1 MNCTVG
7 RYSYV
12 AGNAQVRDCEMG
24 AFCSLGPE
32 ILIGLGIHPLQYVST
47 YPGFYAPDLV
57 SCRTNFVH
65 AKKIPL
71 VEHAPIIIGSDVWIG
86 ARAIVRDGVNIGHG
100 AVIGA
105 GALVTKDVA
114 PYSIVGGVPARLIR
128 MRFSDDIVARLLELR
143 WWDRPIEWIDAHAP
157 DFIEVEDFLK
167 KVTLETA

>member
-1 MNCTVG
+1 
-7 RYSYV
+7 
-12 AGNAQVRDCEMG
+12 MG

-57 SCRTNFVH
+57 SWSVRISFMR
-65 AKKIPL
+65 KKYHL
-71 VEHAPIIIGSDVWIG
+71 LKHAPIIIGSDVWIG

-128 MRFSDDIVARLLELR
+128 MRFSDDIVAR
-143 WWDRPIEWIDAHAP
+143 AP
-157 DFIEVEDFLK
+157 
-167 KVTLETA
+167 